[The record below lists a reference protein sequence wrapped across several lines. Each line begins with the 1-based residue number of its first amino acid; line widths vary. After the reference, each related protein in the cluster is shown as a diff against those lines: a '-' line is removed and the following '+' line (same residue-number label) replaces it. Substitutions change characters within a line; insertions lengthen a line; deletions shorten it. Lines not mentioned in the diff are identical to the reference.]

1 MKLFFTIVIMCI
13 FLNGCVS
20 KSEKAK
26 NTIPYK
32 YRTAEHVK
40 IACDNQMKR
49 NSNSKANATP
59 FVIAHMYH
67 NSITTVPIIATIS
80 SMPSIF
86 YSLSVSIVFG
96 HSVLSLFLIR

>member
-1 MKLFFTIVIMCI
+1 MKLFFTITIICF

-20 KSEKAK
+20 KNEKAK

-49 NSNSKANATP
+49 NSNSKANAGS
-59 FVIAHMYH
+59 
-67 NSITTVPIIATIS
+67 N
-80 SMPSIF
+80 
-86 YSLSVSIVFG
+86 LG
-96 HSVLSLFLIR
+96 NFLLGVMNGMQEDWACDPLR

>member
-1 MKLFFTIVIMCI
+1 MQNFIVII
-13 FLNGCVS
+13 IVFLLLAGCVS

-49 NSNSKANATP
+49 NSNSKAKSYPND
-59 FVIAHMYH
+59 FRDNRIRFII
-67 NSITTVPIIATIS
+67 ITRIK
-80 SMPSIF
+80 
-86 YSLSVSIVFG
+86 
-96 HSVLSLFLIR
+96 R